1 MILMVLSVE
10 LFLFMKIIDL
20 LLFGL
25 VKWILLKLEIRK
37 VLFLLVM
44 YNVGDSIYFFV
55 NFVCVL
61 IL

>member
-1 MILMVLSVE
+1 MVLSVE

>member
-1 MILMVLSVE
+1 MVLSVE

-55 NFVCVL
+55 NCVCVL